1 MSFAGGATRAH
12 LQRHRH
18 PKNQLKQR
26 NPKLTRH
33 SKKPTKAKKLTSK
46 EETHSSSGGFLSKT
60 LSVLP
65 DACPLLEEPPV
76 VQGVG
81 VRRQGSAE
89 DQEEECVKVGTRR
102 GSGLGMTMMV
112 ICIEVMQMTIW
123 CQMKF

>member
-12 LQRHRH
+12 LKCHRH
-18 PKNQLKQR
+18 PKNQLQQR
-26 NPKLTRH
+26 NPKLTF
-33 SKKPTKAKKLTSK
+33 K
-46 EETHSSSGGFLSKT
+46 EETHSSSGCFLAET

-89 DQEEECVKVGTRR
+89 DQGRNVSRLK
-102 GSGLGMTMMV
+102 
-112 ICIEVMQMTIW
+112 
-123 CQMKF
+123 